1 MTLYHQFYVDNTWC
15 ICSGVI
21 EVFGATTNQPLDFET
36 EPQYIFLVVATDGDS
51 RVSFRSNLEV
61 KTAVVGIVSLF

>member
-51 RVSFRSNLEV
+51 RVSFR
-61 KTAVVGIVSLF
+61 